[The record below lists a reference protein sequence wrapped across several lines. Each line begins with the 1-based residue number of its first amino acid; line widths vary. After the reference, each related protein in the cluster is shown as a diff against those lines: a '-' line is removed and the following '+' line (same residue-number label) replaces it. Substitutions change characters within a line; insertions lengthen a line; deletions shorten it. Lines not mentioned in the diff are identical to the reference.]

1 MSNDM
6 DERYATA
13 REHWELRE
21 DVAGLKADVRQIGP
35 SLARIETMI
44 AAKSSQAP
52 QQDNVILAVHDLAK
66 SVRESVDGRTGNTN
80 PILITLAIIG
90 ACAIGAG
97 AMYLLGHH

>member
-1 MSNDM
+1 MSDDM

-44 AAKSSQAP
+44 AAKSAAVP
-52 QQDNVILAVHDLAK
+52 QVDHWQLTAQRAMDLLERKHNGGVHNVGH
-66 SVRESVDGRTGNTN
+66 S
-80 PILITLAIIG
+80 ILITLALIG
-90 ACAIGAG
+90 VGVTAFVIGKVFF
-97 AMYLLGHH
+97 